1 MRNKNESFRIKTL
14 RKNPVISKKNGEERR
29 RNFPK
34 IRRSA
39 NTTCYRQKAVKYFKL
54 QYIRNF
60 RKHKRYKAEKEEVD
74 NISIYYRDIMTV
86 AVVAGCVELW
96 KYRTCV
102 PECASNTYV
111 SLISEC
117 SDTKNPVD
125 NHVEILWTTPKLCT
139 MLWKTFPCFM
149 CEIAGASKMKKNE
162 ILFTGA
168 CKGLRIMRDYGII
181 I

>member
-1 MRNKNESFRIKTL
+1 
-14 RKNPVISKKNGEERR
+14 
-29 RNFPK
+29 
-34 IRRSA
+34 
-39 NTTCYRQKAVKYFKL
+39 
-54 QYIRNF
+54 
-60 RKHKRYKAEKEEVD
+60 
-74 NISIYYRDIMTV
+74 MTV

-149 CEIAGASKMKKNE
+149 CEIAGASKMKKTRYC
-162 ILFTGA
+162 LQVLA
-168 CKGLRIMRDYGII
+168 KGCELCAIMVSLYECLKIKTKRSLVIVV
-181 I
+181 

>member
-1 MRNKNESFRIKTL
+1 
-14 RKNPVISKKNGEERR
+14 
-29 RNFPK
+29 
-34 IRRSA
+34 
-39 NTTCYRQKAVKYFKL
+39 
-54 QYIRNF
+54 
-60 RKHKRYKAEKEEVD
+60 
-74 NISIYYRDIMTV
+74 MTV

-125 NHVEILWTTPKLCT
+125 NHVENLWTTPKLCT

>member
-1 MRNKNESFRIKTL
+1 MRKKPGYFPKNETI
-14 RKNPVISKKNGEERR
+14 RKYDPLSGK
-29 RNFPK
+29 
-34 IRRSA
+34 
-39 NTTCYRQKAVKYFKL
+39 KAVKYIKL
-54 QYIRNF
+54 QYTGHLPKTKDKRQKK
-60 RKHKRYKAEKEEVD
+60 RKRIS
-74 NISIYYRDIMTV
+74 ISIYYKDIMTV